1 MHRRHLLATPALLLP
16 ALARA
21 EGAAQPLVLE
31 LFTSQSCSSCPPAD
45 ALLDELSQGHPGLL
59 PLSFHVTYW
68 DNRSWRDPFSLQA
81 ATDRQRRYAATL
93 AQGVLGR
100 GQIYT
105 PQLVIQ
111 GRRDAVGSDRGAS
124 LAAIAAEA
132 SRRRPPV
139 PMALRAA
146 ATEAGLEVDAG
157 PGRAEA
163 WLIGFD
169 ERHVTQVRGGE
180 NGGRTLLH
188 RHVVRGIARLGG
200 WQGQPVRLEGARPPG
215 ERLAALLQGADGG
228 ILAAGLA

>member
-1 MHRRHLLATPALLLP
+1 MHRRHILAAPALLLP

-21 EGAAQPLVLE
+21 EAAAQPLVLE

-45 ALLDELSQGHPGLL
+45 ALLDELTQGHPGI
-59 PLSFHVTYW
+59 LSLSYHVTYW
-68 DNRSWRDPFSLQA
+68 DSRSWRDPFSLPA

-93 AQGVLGR
+93 QQGVLGR

-111 GRRDAVGSDRGAS
+111 GRRDAVGSDRRAT

-132 SRRRPPV
+132 ARRAPAV
-139 PMALRAA
+139 PMVLRTA
-146 ATEAGLEVDAG
+146 ATEAGLELDAG
-157 PGRAEA
+157 PGRGEV
-163 WLIGFD
+163 WLVGFD
-169 ERHVTQVRGGE
+169 ERHVTPVRGGE
-180 NGGRTLLH
+180 NGGRTLVH
-188 RHVVRGIARLGG
+188 RHVVRGMARLGN
-200 WQGQPVRLEGARPPG
+200 WQGQPLRLEGARPPG